1 MNPELDIGQVEG
13 AYTMGLG
20 LWLTE
25 KIIYDPQTGKN
36 LTNGTWVSDL
46 VLSRFSTITF
56 HEKSFTLQKSAGDMN
71 ALAEVVLLCKS
82 ENLRT
87 RKALV
92 I

>member
-25 KIIYDPQTGKN
+25 KIVYDPQTGKN

-46 VLSRFSTITF
+46 VLFRFSTITF
-56 HEKSFTLQKSAGDMN
+56 HEK
-71 ALAEVVLLCKS
+71 
-82 ENLRT
+82 
-87 RKALV
+87 
-92 I
+92 

>member
-46 VLSRFSTITF
+46 VLFRFLTITL
-56 HEKSFTLQKSAGDMN
+56 HEKPFALHKSAGDMN
-71 ALAEVVLLCKS
+71 ALAEVALLSKS
-82 ENLRT
+82 EKYQNP
-87 RKALV
+87 
-92 I
+92 